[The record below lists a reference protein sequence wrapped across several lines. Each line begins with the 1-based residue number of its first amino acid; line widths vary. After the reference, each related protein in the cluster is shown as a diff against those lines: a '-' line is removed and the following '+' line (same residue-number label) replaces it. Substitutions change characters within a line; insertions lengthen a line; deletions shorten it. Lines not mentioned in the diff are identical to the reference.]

1 MSQDSMLKSY
11 GDRGSQTASI
21 DDAQHPTVKAAI
33 DYWRAVRGARRFP
46 ARSELTLRG
55 MAAVLPFTLIVAVID
70 GGADYEFRYVG
81 DAERQAF
88 KRDFKGM
95 RVTDVEKEVPF
106 FGNILHSTY
115 DKVRANGEP
124 FVVRGLVDHEP
135 SDKWLPYHE
144 TAFLPLG
151 SADVV
156 DHILIVGVSVPR
168 PER

>member
-1 MSQDSMLKSY
+1 
-11 GDRGSQTASI
+11 
-21 DDAQHPTVKAAI
+21 
-33 DYWRAVRGARRFP
+33 
-46 ARSELTLRG
+46 

-88 KRDFKGM
+88 KRNFKGM
-95 RVTDVEKEVPF
+95 RVTDVEKEVPS
-106 FGNILHSTY
+106 FGNILHVTY
-115 DKVRANGEP
+115 DKVRASGEP

-135 SDKWLPYHE
+135 SDKWMPYHE

-168 PER
+168 PEQ